1 MKTFKQFVNESI
13 QDDGEKFKNLVIEKY
28 KDLQDY
34 SQGTEVEWDD
44 INKLF
49 IVWVVPFNEHELFDG
64 KTGTSES
71 HPKDPNGQDVDPNK
85 PNFDITYNYDYIIV
99 SKYTKNNDP
108 ACWLDH
114 EKGHIQGFR
123 KGEYDNKGKP
133 FIHKKVMFND
143 MYPNEWYEFTAFT
156 TQIKALLKKYGKDYQ
171 KIVDLMMED
180 YEISKTHEGNINDL
194 RKFKD
199 MFIYYLNLVSPND
212 DVVGKV
218 KNQYRVKLNSKD
230 TSTFDNYKFKN

>member
-1 MKTFKQFVNESI
+1 MKTFEQFINESI
-13 QDDGEKFKNLVIEKY
+13 QDECEKLKKLIIEKY

-34 SQGTEVEWDD
+34 SHGTEIEWDN

-49 IVWVVPFNEHELFDG
+49 LVWVVPFNEHELFNG

-71 HPKDPNGQDVDPNK
+71 HPKNQYSIEE
-85 PNFDITYNYDYIIV
+85 DITANYDYIIV

-108 ACWLDH
+108 CCWLDH

-133 FIHKKVMFND
+133 FIHKKVIFND

-156 TQIKALLKKYGKDYQ
+156 TQIKSLLNKYGKNYQ

-180 YEISKTHEGNINDL
+180 YETSKSHKGNTDDL

-230 TSTFDNYKFKN
+230 TSTFDNYKYFEGGTNLH